1 VAINNPP
8 SYLSRGTYPAKLDRY
23 VMQAYTQS
31 QGVIGTNDLKVTQSG
46 TPGMSVVVAAGGGF
60 MQAGA
65 AQGGMYFAYND
76 AALTLTVNSNSSGN
90 PRVDSVVMYVRDQ
103 DVSGVT
109 SNDVSIGI
117 VAGTPASSP
126 VAPTITSSSTDYIN
140 SRTIGNTLTYIVIAN
155 LTVAN
160 GATSI
165 INANIADT
173 RTKSMVPDRSVT
185 SLSMIVSPIAG
196 QVVWNTGD
204 SKLYV
209 YDGSAW
215 QVLYPVTI
223 TGAQI
228 ASGTIVPTNMNT
240 SSGAFPISISG
251 NAATATTANSATTA
265 GSATTASTATNAGY
279 ASTAGTAGNFN
290 TLATVP
296 YSLIVN
302 NSNNGDLE
310 VLSLARIVAPT
321 GTPHMTAWRD
331 SSNTIVAYVSYTGR
345 VASTGT
351 VIVLSDENEK
361 HDIVVADKDK
371 LVKAIDAL
379 VPKTFAYNNDPADET
394 HLGFIAQDVQK
405 VLPLAVTEFDDGRLG
420 LSTDTIVTALVAKV
434 QQLEARLAAI
444 EAK

>member
-1 VAINNPP
+1 MAINNPP

-31 QGVIGTNDLKVTQSG
+31 QGVIGTGDLKITQSG

-76 AALTLTVNSNSSGN
+76 ASVTLTVNSNSSGN
-90 PRVDSVVMYVRDQ
+90 PRIDSVVMYVRDQ
-103 DVSGVT
+103 DVSGV
-109 SNDVSIGI
+109 SNNDVHIGI

-126 VAPTITSSSTDYIN
+126 VAPTISSTSTDYTN
-140 SRTIGNTLTYIVIAN
+140 SITIGNTLTYIVLAN
-155 LTVAN
+155 VTVAN

-165 INANIADT
+165 TNANIADM
-173 RTKSMVPDRSVT
+173 RTKSMVPDRSVS
-185 SLSMIVSPIAG
+185 SLSMVVSPIAG
-196 QVVWNTGD
+196 QIVWNTAD

-215 QVLYPVTI
+215 QILYPVTI

-228 ASGTIVPTNMNT
+228 ASGTIVPSNMNT
-240 SSGAFPISISG
+240 SSGSFPISISG
-251 NAATATTANSATTA
+251 NAATATSASSATTA

-279 ASTAGTAGNFN
+279 ATTAGNFAGL
-290 TLATVP
+290 TTVP
-296 YSLIVN
+296 YSLIVD
-302 NSNNGDLE
+302 NSNNADLE
-310 VLSLARIVAPT
+310 VLSLRRYVAS
-321 GTPHMTAWRD
+321 GSNTPHMTAWRD

-351 VIVLSDENEK
+351 VIVLSDENQK
-361 HDIVVADKDK
+361 HDIAVADQNK
-371 LVKAIDAL
+371 LVQAIDAL
-379 VPKTFAYNNDPADET
+379 VPKTFAYNDDPADET

-420 LSTDTIVTALVAKV
+420 LSTDTIVAALVAKV

-444 EAK
+444 ESK

>member
-8 SYLSRGTYPAKLDRY
+8 SYLSRGTYPAKLDRF

-31 QGVIGTNDLKVTQSG
+31 QGVVGTGDLKVTQSG
-46 TPGMSVVVAAGGGF
+46 TPGMSVVVATGGGF
-60 MQAGA
+60 MLAGA

-76 AALTLTVNSNSSGN
+76 ANLTLTVNGNSSGN
-90 PRVDSVVMYVRDQ
+90 PRIDSVVMYVRDQ

-109 SNDVSIGI
+109 SNDVHIGI

-126 VAPTITSSSTDYIN
+126 VAPTITSSSTDYVN
-140 SRTIGNTLTYIVIAN
+140 SLTIGNTLTYIVIAN
-155 LTVAN
+155 LAVAN

-165 INANIADT
+165 TNANITDM
-173 RTKSMVPDRSVT
+173 RTKAMVPDRSVT
-185 SLSMIVSPIAG
+185 SLSMITSPIAG
-196 QVVWNTGD
+196 QVVWNTTD

-215 QVLYPVTI
+215 QILYPVTI

-240 SSGAFPISISG
+240 SSGSFPISISG
-251 NAATATTANSATTA
+251 NAATATSASSATTA

-279 ASTAGTAGNFN
+279 ATTAGNFAGL
-290 TLATVP
+290 TTVP

-302 NSNNGDLE
+302 NSNDGNLE
-310 VLSLARIVAPT
+310 VLSLARIVAPS

-331 SSNTIVAYVSYTGR
+331 SSNAVVAYVSYLGR
-345 VASTGT
+345 MASTGT
-351 VIVLSDENEK
+351 LIVLSDENEK
-361 HDIVVADKDK
+361 HDIAVADKEA
-371 LVKAIDAL
+371 LIKAIDAL
-379 VPKTFAYNNDPADET
+379 IPKTFAYNNDPADET

-420 LSTDTIVTALVAKV
+420 LSSDTIVAALVAKV
-434 QQLEARLAAI
+434 QQLEARLADL
-444 EAK
+444 ESK